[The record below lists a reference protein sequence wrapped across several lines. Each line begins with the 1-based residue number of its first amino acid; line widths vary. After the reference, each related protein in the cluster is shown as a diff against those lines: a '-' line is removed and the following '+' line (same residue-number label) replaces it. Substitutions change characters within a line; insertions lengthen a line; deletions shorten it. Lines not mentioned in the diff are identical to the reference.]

1 MVRPIATLVCLMS
14 NLFLL
19 ASSEKRPLHP
29 SYPYDVT
36 RAHEIKPHRRTIP
49 LEGVHPG
56 FNQLRLTLIVSP
68 KGDVIDADAQG
79 NRDVLTFWPQLHGEV
94 SQWKF
99 MPFKKNGN
107 AVTAEVEEYIDLVPP
122 ERPPN
127 NRVVAPIIRPNS
139 KVTITLRRTG
149 CFGNCPSYSVAVSTD
164 GIVFNG
170 HGFVVAAGKHTDR
183 ADADA
188 DEVRKLAKKFAAADF
203 YSMDA
208 KYTAGVT
215 DHPAYLLTI
224 SIDGNTKQVEDYVG
238 SWEGMPAVI
247 TELEDEVDAFARTQ
261 RWIDGDQ
268 GLVQALQAEK
278 FNFHT
283 FEAQVMLKESASRGK
298 TATVRDF
305 LDAGVPLKPLPA
317 PKSKELYRTAPFESV
332 GWLNAA
338 SGHPDTL
345 QILIDAGA
353 SEIDQSDK
361 DLALAGAA
369 GSGSITAVRALI
381 AYGANPNADLSKLT
395 VTENSMTMNENAAG
409 SVLIQAARSGNPDV
423 VREILRYRPDL
434 EARDQEGTTAVFA
447 AGEFSDQDQD
457 GARVKC
463 VRLLAQAGSDLN
475 ARDNDGNTPLHETFL
490 TDVETELLKLGA
502 DVNAR
507 NADGETP
514 IFTTVDDAAIPLFIE
529 HGADLT
535 LRNNDGQTVVE
546 AAKEK
551 GPSRQ
556 EALQKAIDRFAGPKK
571 LNGQL
576 APR

>member
-14 NLFLL
+14 NLLL
-19 ASSEKRPLHP
+19 SASSGKRPLYP
-29 SYPYDVT
+29 SYPYDVA

-49 LEGVHPG
+49 LEGVRPG
-56 FNQLRLTLIVSP
+56 FNQFRLTLIVSP
-68 KGDVIDADAQG
+68 TGDVIDAHAQG

-99 MPFKKNGN
+99 TPFKVNGN
-107 AVTAEVEEYIDLVPP
+107 AVTGQVEEYTDLVPP

-127 NRVVAPIIRPNS
+127 NHVVAPIIRPDS

-149 CFGNCPSYSVAVSTD
+149 CFGNCPSYVVAVSTN

-170 HGFVVAAGKHTDR
+170 HGFVVATGKHTDR
-183 ADADA
+183 SDA
-188 DEVRKLAKKFAAADF
+188 DEVRKLAKKFTAADF

-215 DHPAYLLTI
+215 DNPTYLLTI
-224 SIDGNTKQVEDYVG
+224 AIDGHTKQVEDYVG

-247 TELEDEVDAFARTQ
+247 TELEDEVDTFARTQ
-261 RWIDGDQ
+261 RWIDGDE
-268 GLVQALQAEK
+268 GLVQALRAEK
-278 FNFHT
+278 FNFHA

-317 PKSKELYRTAPFESV
+317 PKSKEPFRTAPFESV

-345 QILIDAGA
+345 QILIDVGA
-353 SEIDQSDK
+353 SENDQSDK

-369 GSGSITAVRALI
+369 ASGNITAVRALI

-395 VTENSMTMNENAAG
+395 STETSGMTMNGNAAG
-409 SVLIQAARSGNPDV
+409 SVLIQAARSGSPDM

-434 EARDQEGTTAVFA
+434 EARDREGKTAVFV
-447 AGEFSDQDQD
+447 AGEFGDQDED
-457 GARVKC
+457 GARVEC
-463 VRLLAQAGSDLN
+463 VRLLAQAGADVN

-490 TDVETELLKLGA
+490 TDVETELLNLGA

-514 IFTTVDDAAIPLFIE
+514 IFTTVDDAAIRLFIE

-535 LRNNDGQTVVE
+535 LRNNEGQTVVE
-546 AAKEK
+546 AAKGQ
-551 GPSRQ
+551 GPNRQ
-556 EALQKAIDRFAGPKK
+556 EALREA
-571 LNGQL
+571 N
-576 APR
+576 